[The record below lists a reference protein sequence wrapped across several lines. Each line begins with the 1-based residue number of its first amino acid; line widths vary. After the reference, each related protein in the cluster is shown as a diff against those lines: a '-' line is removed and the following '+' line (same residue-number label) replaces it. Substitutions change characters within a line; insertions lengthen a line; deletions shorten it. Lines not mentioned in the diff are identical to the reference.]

1 MVNTI
6 QNVET
11 RSQAVASGKDAAQST
26 ATRKIEIENGEGA
39 STVGRLLRARRNRP
53 LSTDNMTNHHQI
65 NNYIPVLQCK
75 LPLDRIEVILSKIKK
90 TESPTVDKSDNVKSD
105 LSVQT
110 ELNFISTT
118 NSDLINSDLMTNIS
132 GNASD
137 PADGGRS
144 APVRIMCLF
153 CDRTFVSNMLL
164 QKHTERSHHISSN
177 RRCSSRN
184 VEQVTAVNFHPG
196 CNICSKNSNIQ
207 TATNLN
213 ALFNHLLDEH
223 AVKYFACRVCQ
234 IRFSTNDLLV
244 IHNRDEHGVSI
255 KDVEVAL
262 DDRVVQERSSENAD
276 VGKGTRSSNC
286 TNVEKNSP
294 SPYFPQFSPG
304 IQFVQPKLK
313 SVNNADC
320 SLSNSTENVNADK
333 ESSDDSKTDKKSKH
347 SAKKAFSKSRTTT
360 ALISYNQKDKHS
372 KQSPVKDSRL
382 LFEKNKPSDGDF
394 VDLEENITAS
404 VIMPQRKSAENSNK
418 KINIDQNAVII
429 LDDINYDNK
438 LFKNKQSTISNQ
450 MNLKPDEKDNQILS
464 RLGIAQNR
472 TSRARSLRRSRKTP
486 LTENR
491 SCSETPRKD
500 KAKVKSEVADFVIN
514 KNKNDPNSKFDP
526 DFYSNVS
533 LNVRE
538 NLMKYLDGKLGK
550 HDESPFIHDMVDP
563 KIKSTHAVIQSPST
577 QPAEIH
583 GSDVNLNA
591 ITIFPTLL
599 TSDQYGSDKIPHY
612 SYGANAQTFKKIIT
626 KNSWKWKWD
635 PIKKYKYCNE
645 DGKIVRKIRPLQH
658 VSPRDLSK
666 LDIWTQL
673 TMREKFDQYVSS
685 DVDVNVERATRNE
698 RQKQINELN
707 MILDK
712 RSFPDIESESKR
724 CGPVSNENDDDDDT
738 KSDASLHNQNEAS
751 PKTFSENISES
762 SQPTESDHSVLNN
775 LGLIKK
781 APDNSSSSNSV
792 LSGEWARPRCYI
804 CCICGRRAD
813 CLRLLEAHQAS
824 HHPHV
829 NSTYYEIVGQEL
841 LDTEVYKYLYLPGA
855 KLNQDKTV
863 KNDPNVRNL
872 KKLTQSPMNMGRSS
886 RILRTTTRSI
896 KSLEKECTKCK
907 KMLAPS
913 EFYRHILECAGDYG
927 WMMAKKKCKYKPFG
941 ARRRRLK
948 GLYKREVPQEEE
960 RTEIKDQVVR
970 PKIPP
975 RPRIKPS
982 DGE

>member
-11 RSQAVASGKDAAQST
+11 RSQAVASGKDAAQSP
-26 ATRKIEIENGEGA
+26 ATRKIEIENGEGT
-39 STVGRLLRARRNRP
+39 SNVGRLLRARRNRP
-53 LSTDNMTNHHQI
+53 LSTDMTNHHQI

-90 TESPTVDKSDNVKSD
+90 TELPTVDKSDNVKSD

-110 ELNFISTT
+110 ELNSISTT
-118 NSDLINSDLMTNIS
+118 NSDLINSDLMTNAS
-132 GNASD
+132 GGSGEPLERN
-137 PADGGRS
+137 

-196 CNICSKNSNIQ
+196 CNFCSKNSNIQ
-207 TATNLN
+207 TATNLTV
-213 ALFNHLLDEH
+213 LFNHLLDEH
-223 AVKYFACRVCQ
+223 AIKYFACRVCQ
-234 IRFSTNDLLV
+234 IRFSSGDSLAV
-244 IHNRDEHGVSI
+244 HNRDEHGI
-255 KDVEVAL
+255 QLNDGDIAL
-262 DDRVVQERSSENAD
+262 DDRVGEA
-276 VGKGTRSSNC
+276 KRSSNC
-286 TNVEKNSP
+286 SSIEKNTP
-294 SPYFPQFSPG
+294 SPYYSQFST

-313 SVNNADC
+313 GDCLLLNSGESVA
-320 SLSNSTENVNADK
+320 ADK
-333 ESSDDSKTDKKSKH
+333 ESSDDAKVDKKSK
-347 SAKKAFSKSRTTT
+347 SLNKKTFLKPRTTT
-360 ALISYNQKDKHS
+360 ALISYNQKDKHN
-372 KQSPVKDSRL
+372 KQSPVKDSKL
-382 LFEKNKPSDGDF
+382 LLDKSKLSDGDY
-394 VDLEENITAS
+394 VDIEENIIAS
-404 VIMPQRKSAENSNK
+404 LIMHHKKSAEHSNSNK

-438 LFKNKQSTISNQ
+438 LFKNKQSAVSNQ
-450 MNLKPDEKDNQILS
+450 MNLKSDEKDNQILS

-500 KAKVKSEVADFVIN
+500 KTKVKSEVTDFVIN

-526 DFYSNVS
+526 AFYSNVS
-533 LNVRE
+533 YNVRE
-538 NLMKYLDGKLGK
+538 NLLKHLDGKLGK
-550 HDESPFIHDMVDP
+550 QDESPLIHYVIDP
-563 KIKSTHAVIQSPST
+563 KIKSTHAVVQSVST

-645 DGKIVRKIRPLQH
+645 DGKIVRKIRSLQH

-673 TMREKFDQYVSS
+673 TMREKFDQFVSSLQS
-685 DVDVNVERATRNE
+685 DVDLNIERATRSE

-712 RSFPDIESESKR
+712 RSFPDIESENKR
-724 CGPVSNENDDDDDT
+724 CGPLTNENIEDDDET
-738 KSDASLHNQNEAS
+738 KSDASVLKLCNTPPENF
-751 PKTFSENISES
+751 TENISES
-762 SQPTESDHSVLNN
+762 SQATQSDHSVLNN

-781 APDNSSSSNSV
+781 APEGSSSSNSV

-855 KLNQDKTV
+855 KLNQEKAL
-863 KNDPNVRNL
+863 KNDANMRSL
-872 KKLTQSPMNMGRSS
+872 KKLTQTPINMGRSS

-975 RPRIKPS
+975 RPRTKPS